1 MTVVLAA
8 LATLGG
14 ASRVASGATSASAS
28 LRIVVLGDSDST
40 GSGDPTHLGWSK
52 RYAQLLK
59 TRLGISATVQNLA
72 HDGQTSDQLL
82 SAVRTDAAT
91 RTAITRA
98 SIVLLGEGGADLNAG
113 DSRWQAG
120 TCHGT
125 ACYAADLTAFGR
137 NFAATVAQ
145 VRKLRGSQKTVLR
158 GIAPPNALV
167 GAEDVIPPFLKPVA
181 ATIGSYQAGRLKT
194 AICTAMSK
202 NGGRCVDVFHAF
214 NGPAGTANAYKSG
227 LMNHADCCYP
237 SAKGQQLIAQLLFKT
252 GLAPIR

>member
-1 MTVVLAA
+1 M
-8 LATLGG
+8 
-14 ASRVASGATSASAS
+14 SASF
-28 LRIVVLGDSDST
+28 RIVVLGDSDST

-52 RYAQLLK
+52 RYALLLK
-59 TRLGISATVQNLA
+59 TRLGISATVRNLA
-72 HDGQTSDQLL
+72 RDGQTSEQLL

-91 RTAITRA
+91 RTAVA
-98 SIVLLGEGGADLNAG
+98 KANIVLFGEGGADLNAG
-113 DSRWQAG
+113 DSRWQEG

-145 VRKLRGSQKTVLR
+145 VRELRGTQKTVLR
-158 GIAPPNALV
+158 AITPPNALV
-167 GAEDVIPPFLKPVA
+167 GADDVIPPFLKPVA
-181 ATIGSYQAGRLKT
+181 ATIGSYQAERLRT
-194 AICTAMSK
+194 AICTAMRRYD
-202 NGGRCVDVFHAF
+202 GRCADVFHAF
-214 NGPAGTANAYKSG
+214 NGPAGTANAYKTG